1 MGSSTVPA
9 PKTMHAPT
17 LPRPAARLCLCILTV
32 CSIMLAG
39 CDRPIDRELAEHEA
53 AQTTLGVTPKE
64 FSQRFNRQ
72 LPDVLTNLQVS
83 EPAHMA
89 RLYQIDDSRL
99 HPGKYEYVLET
110 TVGPSQTTILGTLN
124 KKGQLR
130 AVGILLTERGSAAR
144 DEFLICA
151 ESAAR
156 SFVTA
161 SQEKLM
167 PLINRMTGV
176 AINNPG
182 QRMTEVVEHQ
192 LLSVEIVPQGLLFQV
207 QPQQ

>member
-1 MGSSTVPA
+1 
-9 PKTMHAPT
+9 MHVRT
-17 LPRPAARLCLCILTV
+17 SPRPVARLGLCILALCGLT
-32 CSIMLAG
+32 LAG
-39 CDRPIDRELAEHEA
+39 CDRSVERELAQHEA

-64 FSQRFNRQ
+64 FSQRFNQQ
-72 LPDVLTNLQVS
+72 LPVVLTGLQVS
-83 EPAHMA
+83 DADHMA
-89 RLYQIDDSRL
+89 RLYRVDDSRL

-124 KKGQLR
+124 KQGQLR
-130 AVGILLTERGSAAR
+130 AVGILLTERGAAAR

-156 SFVTA
+156 SFVTG
-161 SQEKLM
+161 SPEKLM

-176 AINNPG
+176 ALNNPG
-182 QRMTEVVEHQ
+182 QRMTEVVERQ

>member
-1 MGSSTVPA
+1 MNL
-9 PKTMHAPT
+9 PT
-17 LPRPAARLCLCILTV
+17 LPRPTPRLWLCILGL
-32 CSIMLAG
+32 CGIMLAG
-39 CDRPIDRELAEHEA
+39 CDRSVERELAEHEA

-72 LPDVLTNLQVS
+72 LPEVLTARQVGD
-83 EPAHMA
+83 PAHMA

-110 TVGPSQTTILGTLN
+110 TVGPAQTTILGTLD

-156 SFVTA
+156 SFVSGATD
-161 SQEKLM
+161 KLM
-167 PLINRMTGV
+167 PLIERMTGV
-176 AINNPG
+176 ALNNPG
-182 QRMTEVVEHQ
+182 QRMTEVVGRQ

>member
-1 MGSSTVPA
+1 MNF
-9 PKTMHAPT
+9 PT
-17 LPRPAARLCLCILTV
+17 LPRPTARLWFCVLTQ
-32 CSIMLAG
+32 CGLMLAG
-39 CDRPIDRELAEHEA
+39 CDRSVDRELAEHEA
-53 AQTTLGVTPKE
+53 AQTTLGITPKE

-72 LPDVLTNLQVS
+72 LPAILADLQVS
-83 EPAHMA
+83 DADHMA
-89 RLYQIDDSRL
+89 RLYQLDDSRL

-124 KKGQLR
+124 KKGELR

-151 ESAAR
+151 EGAAR
-156 SFVTA
+156 SFITGA
-161 SQEKLM
+161 PEKLM
-167 PLINRMTGV
+167 PLIKRMTGV
-176 AINNPG
+176 ALNNPG
-182 QRMTEVVEHQ
+182 QRMTEVVERQ

>member
-1 MGSSTVPA
+1 MNFPA
-9 PKTMHAPT
+9 
-17 LPRPAARLCLCILTV
+17 LPRPTSFPWFSILVLCCIMV
-32 CSIMLAG
+32 AG
-39 CDRPIDRELAEHEA
+39 CERSVDRELAEHEA

-64 FSQRFNRQ
+64 FSQRFNRH
-72 LPDVLTNLQVS
+72 LPDVLTGLQAND
-83 EPAHMA
+83 PAHMA

-110 TVGPSQTTILGTLN
+110 TVGPAQTTILGTLD

-130 AVGILLTERGSAAR
+130 AVGILLTERGTAAR

-156 SFVTA
+156 SFVA
-161 SQEKLM
+161 GSPEKLM
-167 PLINRMTGV
+167 PLINRMTTV

-182 QRMTEVVEHQ
+182 QRMTEVVERQ

>member
-1 MGSSTVPA
+1 MRLS
-9 PKTMHAPT
+9 T
-17 LPRPAARLCLCILTV
+17 LPRSTARLWLCMLGLCGLV
-32 CSIMLAG
+32 LAG
-39 CDRPIDRELAEHEA
+39 CDRSVERELAEHEA
-53 AQTTLGVTPKE
+53 AQTSLGVTPRE
-64 FSQRFNRQ
+64 FSQRFNQQ
-72 LPDVLTNLQVS
+72 LPEVLAALQVG

-110 TVGPSQTTILGTLN
+110 TVGPAQTTVLGTLD

-130 AVGILLTERGSAAR
+130 AVGILLTARGSAAR

-156 SFVTA
+156 SFVTGSSA
-161 SQEKLM
+161 RLT
-167 PLINRMTGV
+167 PLIKRMTGV
-176 AINNPG
+176 ALDNPG
-182 QRMTEVVEHQ
+182 QRMTEVVERQ